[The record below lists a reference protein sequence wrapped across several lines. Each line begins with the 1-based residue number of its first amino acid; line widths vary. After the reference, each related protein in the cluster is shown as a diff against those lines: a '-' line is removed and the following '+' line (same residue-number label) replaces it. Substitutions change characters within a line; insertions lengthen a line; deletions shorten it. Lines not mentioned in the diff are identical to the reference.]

1 MPAESINT
9 AMASG
14 ATTALRMLPIKQL
27 WFTFA
32 PWCPI
37 AMQLNASVIAPPA
50 PEPTAI
56 LKLPLVL
63 FGRALLPMAM
73 LDEPVVLFKS
83 AVVPVAV
90 LLAPLVLC
98 RSASVPIA
106 AF

>member
-1 MPAESINT
+1 
-9 AMASG
+9 
-14 ATTALRMLPIKQL
+14 
-27 WFTFA
+27 
-32 PWCPI
+32 
-37 AMQLNASVIAPPA
+37 
-50 PEPTAI
+50 
-56 LKLPLVL
+56 
-63 FGRALLPMAM
+63 M